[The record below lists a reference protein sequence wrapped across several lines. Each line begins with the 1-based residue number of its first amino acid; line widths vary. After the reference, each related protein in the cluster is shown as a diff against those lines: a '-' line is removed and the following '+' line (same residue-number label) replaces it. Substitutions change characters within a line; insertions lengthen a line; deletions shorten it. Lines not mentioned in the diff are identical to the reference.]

1 MPGPS
6 PVQPPDR
13 NLPAHEMKALITG
26 GAGFIGSHLAEAL
39 CRRGVRTVVLDDL
52 SSGSLRN
59 LPPGEAHLEFQ
70 PGSVTDPDTV
80 RRALAGCDR
89 VFHLA
94 ALVSVPQSVAQP
106 LESHRRNVLG
116 TLEVLSA
123 ARAAGVRRVVLA
135 SSSAVY
141 GDGPEPRQH
150 EALPPRPLSPY
161 ALQKYTAEQYARLFH
176 ALYGLETVALRFFNV
191 FGPRQAADSPYSGV
205 IARFCEAFLNGEP
218 PRIYGDGRQSR
229 DFVYVSDV
237 VAALLAAA
245 EAPAARAAGRV
256 FNVGT
261 GQSRT
266 LLELVATLQRLTGR
280 ALEPRFEPARAGD
293 IRHSCPDLSATRA
306 ALGWEAAV
314 SWEDGLAHTLEFYR
328 AQRR

>member
-1 MPGPS
+1 
-6 PVQPPDR
+6 
-13 NLPAHEMKALITG
+13 MKALITG

-59 LPPGEAHLEFQ
+59 LPSGEGHLEFHQ
-70 PGSVTDPDTV
+70 GSITDPDAL

-94 ALVSVPQSVAQP
+94 ALVSVPQSLAQP
-106 LESHRRNVLG
+106 RESHRRNVVG
-116 TLEVLSA
+116 TLEVLTA
-123 ARAAGVRRVVLA
+123 AREAGVRRVVLA

-141 GDGPEPRQH
+141 GDGPELRKH

-176 ALYGLETVALRFFNV
+176 AWYGLETVALRFFNV

-205 IARFCEAFLNGEP
+205 IARFCEAFLNDEP
-218 PRIYGDGRQSR
+218 PCIYGDGRQSR

-245 EAPAARAAGRV
+245 DAPAARAAGRV

-266 LLELVATLQRLTGR
+266 LLELVATLQQLTGR
-280 ALEPRFEPARAGD
+280 ALEPRFEPARPGD
-293 IRHSCPDLSATRA
+293 IRHSCPDLSAIRT
-306 ALGWEAAV
+306 ALGWQAEVA
-314 SWEDGLAHTLEFYR
+314 WEDGLARTLEFYR
-328 AQRR
+328 APRR

>member
-1 MPGPS
+1 
-6 PVQPPDR
+6 
-13 NLPAHEMKALITG
+13 MKALITG

-52 SSGSLRN
+52 SSGTRRN
-59 LPPGEAHLEFQ
+59 LPSDALCLEFIE
-70 PGSVTDPDTV
+70 GSVTDPEAV
-80 RRALAGCDR
+80 RRAVAGCDQ

-116 TLEVLSA
+116 TLEVLTA
-123 ARAAGVRRVVLA
+123 ARAAGVRRVVVA

-141 GDGPEPRQH
+141 GDGPEPRKR
-150 EALPPRPLSPY
+150 EDLPPRLLSPY
-161 ALQKYTAEQYARLFH
+161 ALQKYAAEQYARLFY

-205 IARFCEAFLNGEP
+205 IARFCEAFLCGMP
-218 PRIYGDGRQSR
+218 PRIFGDGRQSR
-229 DFVYVSDV
+229 DFVYVTDV

-245 EAPAARAAGRV
+245 EVPAARAAGRV

-266 LLELVATLQRLTGR
+266 LIELVAALQKLTGR
-280 ALEPRFEPARAGD
+280 ALQPRFEPPRPGD
-293 IRHSCPDLSATRA
+293 IRHSCPDLTATHA
-306 ALGWEAAV
+306 ALGWQAEV
-314 SWEDGLAHTLEFYR
+314 PWEEGLARTLDFYR
-328 AQRR
+328 TRQD

>member
-1 MPGPS
+1 
-6 PVQPPDR
+6 
-13 NLPAHEMKALITG
+13 MKALITG

-52 SSGSLRN
+52 SSGTRRN
-59 LPPGEAHLEFQ
+59 LPSDTPHLEFIE
-70 PGSVTDPDTV
+70 GSVTDPEAV
-80 RRALAGCDR
+80 RRAVAGCER
-89 VFHLA
+89 VFHLS

-116 TLEVLSA
+116 TLEVLTA
-123 ARAAGVRRVVLA
+123 ARAAGVRRVVVA

-141 GDGPEPRQH
+141 GDGPEPRKR
-150 EALPPRPLSPY
+150 EDLPPRPQSPY
-161 ALQKYTAEQYARLFH
+161 ALQKYAAEQYARLFH

-205 IARFCEAFLNGEP
+205 IARFCEAFLSGTP
-218 PRIYGDGRQSR
+218 PRIFGDGRQSR
-229 DFVYVSDV
+229 DFVYVTDV

-245 EAPAARAAGRV
+245 EVPAARAAGRV

-266 LLELVATLQRLTGR
+266 LLELVAALQKLTGR
-280 ALEPRFEPARAGD
+280 MLQPQFEPPRPGD
-293 IRHSCPDLSATRA
+293 IRHSCPDLTATHA
-306 ALGWEAAV
+306 ALGWQAAV
-314 SWEDGLAHTLEFYR
+314 TWEEGLARTLDFYR
-328 AQRR
+328 TRQD